1 VAGCNDRDEVAAN
14 GGARAALSA
23 ECTDPELIVES
34 QNVNLWPPNHK
45 FHDVT
50 VDECVSAVS
59 TCDGELTGEFIWASS
74 DEPIDDI
81 GDGHHFPDIGLGVDT
96 GHVCVRS
103 ERQGPKDGRVY
114 KLGVRITD
122 ASGESVEREC
132 VVAVVHD
139 KRGVP
144 AFDSGESYRIEFDAS
159 QAGLDC
165 EGNPPTDEPP
175 GGAGSGGGEAGSGG
189 GEAGEGGGDPCTD
202 PDGCVGGPGGE
213 AGEGG
218 GEAGEG
224 GGEAGEGG
232 GEAGEGGGEA
242 GEGGGEAGEGG
253 GEAGEGGGEAGEGG
267 GEPGENG
274 GNPIPGGGPI

>member
-1 VAGCNDRDEVAAN
+1 MATHTSFAGLRTWTLCVALCVAAGCGDRDGPASAS
-14 GGARAALSA
+14 AALSA

-50 VDECVSAVS
+50 VDQCISAVS
-59 TCDGELTGEFIWASS
+59 TCGGELTGEFIWASS
-74 DEPIDDI
+74 DEPIDDL

-103 ERQGPKDGRVY
+103 ERQGPEDGRVY
-114 KLGVRITD
+114 KLGVRVTD

-139 KRGVP
+139 QRGVP

-165 EGNPPTDEPP
+165 EGNPPTDPP
-175 GGAGSGGGEAGSGG
+175 GGAGSGG

-202 PDGCVGGPGGE
+202 PDGCEGGPGGPGGE

-242 GEGGGEAGEGG
+242 GEGGGEAGETGG
-253 GEAGEGGGEAGEGG
+253 D
-267 GEPGENG
+267 PDDNG
-274 GNPIPGGGPI
+274 GDPQSSGGPD